1 MKFKGFYSVFKVV
14 LLCFVILFISYQFAL
29 DPKLIGWV
37 IISLGLLCMVILIAS
52 GTKLKSTWPDLVF
65 GAIDNGVLAVM
76 AIFGGEMAGVMGAV
90 IGGVVGNAV
99 TDGIAGIFE
108 GMIAEKLPQDFNQR
122 TILSSA
128 IGKMAG
134 CLLAAGLVL
143 VTAEMLIKF

>member
-76 AIFGGEMAGVMGAV
+76 AIFG
-90 IGGVVGNAV
+90 
-99 TDGIAGIFE
+99 
-108 GMIAEKLPQDFNQR
+108 
-122 TILSSA
+122 
-128 IGKMAG
+128 KMAG